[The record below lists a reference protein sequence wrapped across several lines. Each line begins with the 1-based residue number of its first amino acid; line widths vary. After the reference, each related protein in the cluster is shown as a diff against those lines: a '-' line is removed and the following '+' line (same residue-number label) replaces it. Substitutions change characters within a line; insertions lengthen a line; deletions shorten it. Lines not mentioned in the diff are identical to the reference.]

1 MNWKIVLIILSC
13 NVLFMSASYTMLIP
27 FLPMYLVRELG
38 VAEEDVSLW
47 SGVVF
52 SSTFI
57 VSAVMA
63 PIWGRMADK
72 HGKRSMA
79 IRAAL
84 LLSASYFLGGIVTSP
99 EQLTMMRIFQG
110 FAAGLWP
117 MALAIMTLYAP
128 KEKLGFSLGVMQGA
142 LMGGNVLGPLFGG
155 GFAELFGMRLSFF
168 AASFFLLVNALFF
181 IFVIKEPPE
190 PAEEKKEKASAGSL
204 WHRPLIRHMLIYAVF
219 VQMVILLIQPI
230 LTTYVA
236 ELAGNLPNLIFISG
250 LVFSLGGFA
259 SVIAAP
265 LWGKL
270 GQSKGF
276 MRTFLLSLVGAGVL
290 FLLQGLP
297 RSLYIF
303 AVLQFAIGL
312 FFAGIHPSIN
322 ALLASHTPAELKGS
336 IFGVLFSAQQMGCI
350 IGPLLGGTVATL
362 FGESYVFYT
371 AGFLLLAIAAV
382 ACRQEAGGE
391 GIHMPHSFFP
401 HF

>member
-1 MNWKIVLIILSC
+1 MNWKIVLLILSC

-99 EQLTMMRIFQG
+99 EELTMMRIFQG

-168 AASFFLLVNALFF
+168 AASFFLFVNALFF

-190 PAEEKKEKASAGSL
+190 PAEEKKEKASASSL

-250 LVFSLGGFA
+250 FVFSLGGFA

-290 FLLQGLP
+290 YLLQGLP

-371 AGFLLLAIAAV
+371 AGFMLLAIAAV
-382 ACRQEAGGE
+382 ACRQEAAGE
-391 GIHMPHSFFP
+391 GFHVPHSLFH

>member
-84 LLSASYFLGGIVTSP
+84 LLSASYFLGGVVRSP
-99 EQLTMMRIFQG
+99 EELTMMRIFQG

-168 AASFFLLVNALFF
+168 AASFCLLVNALFF
-181 IFVIKEPPE
+181 IFVIKEPPA
-190 PAEEKKEKASAGSL
+190 PAEEKKEKTSAGSL
-204 WHRPLIRHMLIYAVF
+204 WHKPLIRHMLIYAVF

-250 LVFSLGGFA
+250 FVFSLGGFA

-276 MRTFLLSLVGAGVL
+276 MRTFLLSLSGAGVL

-297 RSLYIF
+297 RSLYLF
-303 AVLQFAIGL
+303 AILQFAIGL

-322 ALLASHTPAELKGS
+322 ALLASHTPAEMKGS

-371 AGFLLLAIAAV
+371 AGILLLAIAAM
-382 ACRQEAGGE
+382 ASRQEAGGD
-391 GIHMPHSFFP
+391 GLHMPHSLFH